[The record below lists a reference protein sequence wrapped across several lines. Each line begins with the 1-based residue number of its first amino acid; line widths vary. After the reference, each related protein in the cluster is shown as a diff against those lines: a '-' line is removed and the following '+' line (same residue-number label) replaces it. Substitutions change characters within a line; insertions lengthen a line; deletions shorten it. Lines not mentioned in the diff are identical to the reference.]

1 MTSPLPAIAIL
12 GITDAGTASLLPG
25 LAEIVACA
33 DVLVGGE
40 RHLAFFPGH
49 PARRIVIRSDM
60 AALAQTLRAEH
71 AAGHKIVV
79 LASGDPLLYG
89 IGSMLRRFF
98 PADALRIHP
107 NVSAVQLAW
116 ARIAEPW
123 HDAGIVSAHGRAL
136 TPVIDAARRYAG
148 LAILTDGDNTPAV
161 IATAL
166 LAAGL
171 RNRPVAVCERLGGV
185 DEQVIRTT
193 IAALPGQTFDPL
205 NILLLLP
212 ADGATIPVIT
222 PGGWLPGAPDDA
234 FGQRV
239 PERGLITKREV
250 RVLSLAALGLRAG
263 DILWDVG
270 AGSGSVAIEAAHLV
284 PSARVYAIERDPAS
298 LPLIQKNCQ
307 RFQTENVTLIAG
319 NAPEICVELPDPDA
333 VFVGGSGGLL
343 SAIIATAMARLR
355 IGGRLVVNLATL
367 EGLHEAIA
375 AIRTHGESPE
385 VIQVSIGRGK
395 AIGANTRLQALNPV
409 FIVSTERSAE

>member
-12 GITDAGTASLLPG
+12 GITDAGTASLLPA

-33 DVLVGGE
+33 DVLVGGD

-49 PARRIVIRSDM
+49 PARRIMIRSDM

-89 IGSMLRRFF
+89 IGSTLRRFF
-98 PADALRIHP
+98 PADALRIYP

-136 TPVIDAARRYAG
+136 TPVIDAARRYAR
-148 LAILTDGDNTPAV
+148 LAILTDSDNTPAM

-166 LAAGL
+166 LVARL
-171 RNRPVAVCERLGGV
+171 PNRPVVVCERLGGV
-185 DEQVIRTT
+185 DERVIRTT
-193 IAALPGQTFDPL
+193 LAALPGQTFDPL
-205 NILLLLP
+205 NVLLLLP

-222 PGGWLPGAPDDA
+222 PRGWSPGAPDDA
-234 FGQRV
+234 FVQRV

-270 AGSGSVAIEAAHLV
+270 AGSGSVAIEAARLV

-298 LPLIQKNCQ
+298 LPLIQENCH

-355 IGGRLVVNLATL
+355 FGGRLVVNLATL

-375 AIRTHGESPE
+375 AIRAHGEAPE
-385 VIQVSIGRGK
+385 VMQVSIGRGK

-409 FIVSTERSAE
+409 FIVSTERGAE